1 MSNISKITLTQW
13 AIFNAVID
21 NDGYLKASKS
31 LNRSH
36 SSLHHAVAKLQD
48 QLGVDLITVEGKS
61 LHLTEIGTVLY
72 RRSQQLLKD
81 AADLE
86 KLAAL
91 LNDGWEGEITL
102 AVENIF
108 PKTIIPKVLEQ
119 FQKSNQIT
127 RLQILDIVLAGAV
140 EIIQEA
146 AADIVISPIIPAGHV
161 GTPLTT
167 VTLLPIAHRD
177 NPLIKSGIPVNQKDL
192 ANELQ
197 LVIKD
202 TAKSNQFPSLGWLRA
217 ERRWTVND
225 FYHAKEIIKSGQG
238 FCWGPAHFFESELET
253 GELCKIP
260 TTGDYSRVATLYL
273 VVPKPEHTGPGVELL
288 VKLIKEESNLGLPPS

>member
-21 NDGYLKASKS
+21 NSGYLNASKA

-48 QLGVDLITVEGKS
+48 QLGVHLITVQGKS

-91 LNDGWEGEITL
+91 LNDGWESEITL
-102 AVENIF
+102 AVENIY
-108 PKTIIPKVLEQ
+108 PKSMIPNILKKFEA
-119 FQKSNQIT
+119 SNKIT

-140 EIIQEA
+140 EVIDTA

-167 VTLLPIAHRD
+167 VALFPIAHKD
-177 NPLIKSGIPVNQKDL
+177 HPLLKTGFPVNQKEL

-197 LVIKD
+197 LVIRD
-202 TAKSNQFPSLGWLRA
+202 TAKSSQFPSLGWLRS
-217 ERRWTVND
+217 ERRWTVSD
-225 FYHAKEIIKSGQG
+225 FYHAKEIMKSGQG
-238 FCWGPAHFFESELET
+238 FCWGPTHFFDSELET

-288 VKLIKEESNLGLPPS
+288 IKLIKEESNLGLPPS